1 MKFTALGGA
10 KEVGGSCSLLNIYGK
25 NILIDCGIRMNADDP
40 KNSIPSID
48 LIEQL
53 DLILLTHA
61 HMDHNGALL
70 ELKIL
75 PAFSRGRAKIPY
87 QVFIQNLLYRI
98 YIVLYRGYF

>member
-1 MKFTALGGA
+1 MKIIPLGGA
-10 KEVGGSCSLLNIYGK
+10 KEVGATSTLLK
-25 NILIDCGIRMNADDP
+25 LKEKTILIDCGIRMNADEP
-40 KNSIPSID
+40 KDSTPSID

-61 HMDHNGALL
+61 HMDHSGALL

-87 QVFIQNLLYRI
+87 LKK
-98 YIVLYRGYF
+98 